1 MLIAGGPVKTRKL
14 GRTGPEVS
22 AIGLGC
28 MAMSGM
34 YGPADRAAAIATIHA
49 ALDAGV
55 TLLDTGDFYGM
66 GHNELLIAEAVK
78 GRPRDSYQ
86 LSVKFG
92 ALRDPAGNWL
102 GNDTRP
108 AALKNF
114 LAQTLH
120 KLGTD
125 HVDIYRP
132 ARLDPQVPIEDTVGA
147 LAECVEAG
155 WVRHVG
161 LSEVGAETLRRAS
174 AVHPICDLQIE
185 YALTTRNIER
195 AVLPAC
201 RELGIGLTVYG
212 VFSRGLLTGGWQ
224 PGAQAQG
231 DFRTHAPRF
240 QGEAGQ
246 RNVEVAQ
253 RLAEVARTFGV
264 SAGQAALAWVLAQG
278 DDIVPLVGARRPDRV
293 AEALAVLENGL
304 SAAQLAELEAA
315 IPPDAIEGDRYAPAQ
330 MAHLDSER

>member
-1 MLIAGGPVKTRKL
+1 MNTRKL

-22 AIGLGC
+22 ALGLGC

-34 YGPADRAAAIATIHA
+34 YGPADRQEAIATIHA
-49 ALDAGV
+49 ALDAGI

-66 GHNELLIAEAVK
+66 GHNELLIAEALRGV
-78 GRPRDSYQ
+78 PRERYL

-108 AALKNF
+108 AVVKNA
-114 LAQTLH
+114 LAQTLN

-125 HVDIYRP
+125 YVDIYRP
-132 ARLDPQVPIEDTVGA
+132 ARLDPHVPIEDPVGA
-147 LAECVEAG
+147 IAECVAAG
-155 WVRHVG
+155 WVRHIG

-185 YALTTRNIER
+185 YALTTRGIER

-201 RELGIGLTVYG
+201 RELGIGVTAYG

-224 PGAQAQG
+224 PGEQAPG
-231 DFRTHAPRF
+231 DFRAHAPRF
-240 QGEAGQ
+240 QGEAGE
-246 RNVEVAQ
+246 RNVAVAA
-253 RLAEVARTFGV
+253 RLAEVAQGFGLT
-264 SAGQAALAWVLAQG
+264 AGQAALAWVLAQG
-278 DDIVPLVGARRPDRV
+278 DDIVPLVGARKPKRV
-293 AEALAVLENGL
+293 AEAVAVLERGL
-304 SAAQLAELEAA
+304 TAGELTELEAS
-315 IPPDAIEGDRYAPAQ
+315 IPPDAIAGDRYAPAQ

>member
-1 MLIAGGPVKTRKL
+1 MQARKL

-34 YGPADRAAAIATIHA
+34 YGPADRADAIATVHA
-49 ALDAGV
+49 ALDAGI

-66 GHNELLIAEAVK
+66 GHNEMLIAEAVR
-78 GRPRDSYQ
+78 GVPREAYR

-108 AALKNF
+108 AVVKNA
-114 LAQTLH
+114 LAQTLN

-125 HVDIYRP
+125 YIDIYRP

-147 LAECVEAG
+147 IAECVAAG

-161 LSEVGAETLRRAS
+161 LSEVGPETLRRAS

-224 PGAQAQG
+224 PGEQSPG

-240 QGEAGQ
+240 QGETAQ
-246 RNVEVAQ
+246 RNLAVAA
-253 RLAEVARTFGV
+253 RLAEVAQGFALT
-264 SAGQAALAWVLAQG
+264 AGQLALAWVLAQG
-278 DDIVPLVGARRPDRV
+278 DDIVPLVGARRPERV
-293 AEALAVLENGL
+293 TEAVAALEAEL
-304 SAAQLAELEAA
+304 STEQLATLEAA
-315 IPPDAIEGDRYAPAQ
+315 IPPDAIEGERYASAQ
-330 MAHLDSER
+330 MAMLDSER

>member
-1 MLIAGGPVKTRKL
+1 VRIRKL

-34 YGPADRAAAIATIHA
+34 YGPADRAAGIATIHT
-49 ALDAGV
+49 ALDGGI

-78 GRPRDSYQ
+78 GRPRDSYL

-114 LAQTLH
+114 LAQTLQ

-125 HVDIYRP
+125 YVDIYRP

-147 LAECVEAG
+147 IAECIEAG

-161 LSEVGAETLRRAS
+161 LSEVGPETLRRAS

-212 VFSRGLLTGGWQ
+212 VFSRGLLTGGWR
-224 PGAQAQG
+224 PGEQAAG

-240 QGEAGQ
+240 QGEAGA
-246 RNVEVAQ
+246 RNVEVAA
-253 RLAEVARTFGV
+253 RLAEVARGFGMT
-264 SAGQAALAWVLAQG
+264 AGQAALAWVLAQG
-278 DDIVPLVGARRPDRV
+278 EDIVPLVGARRPERV

-304 SAAQLAELEAA
+304 TAGQLAELEAA
-315 IPPDAIEGDRYAPAQ
+315 IPPDAIAGDRYAPAQ

>member
-1 MLIAGGPVKTRKL
+1 MRTRQL
-14 GRTGPEVS
+14 GRTGPQVS
-22 AIGLGC
+22 EIGLGC

-49 ALDAGV
+49 ALDAGI

-66 GHNELLIAEAVK
+66 GHNEMLIAQAVR
-78 GRPRDSYQ
+78 GIPRDAYR

-108 AALKNF
+108 AIVKNA
-114 LAQTLH
+114 LAQTLN
-120 KLGTD
+120 KLG
-125 HVDIYRP
+125 VEYIDIYRP

-147 LAECVEAG
+147 IAECVEAG

-161 LSEVGAETLRRAS
+161 LSEVGPETLRRAN

-201 RELGIGLTVYG
+201 RELGIGVTAYG

-224 PGAQAQG
+224 PGPQAPG

-240 QGEAGQ
+240 QGEAGT
-246 RNVEVAQ
+246 RNLAVAA
-253 RLAEVARTFGV
+253 RLAEVAQGFGLT
-264 SAGQAALAWVLAQG
+264 AGQLALAWVFAQG
-278 DDIVPLVGARRPDRV
+278 EDIVPLVGARRPERV
-293 AEALAVLENGL
+293 AEAVAALDADL
-304 SAAQLAELEAA
+304 STEQLATLEAA
-315 IPPDAIEGDRYAPAQ
+315 IPPDAIEGERYAPAQ
-330 MAHLDSER
+330 MAMLDSER

>member
-1 MLIAGGPVKTRKL
+1 M
-14 GRTGPEVS
+14 
-22 AIGLGC
+22 GLGC

-34 YGPADRAAAIATIHA
+34 YGPADRAEAIATIHA
-49 ALDAGV
+49 ALDAGI

-66 GHNELLIAEAVK
+66 GHNELLLAEALK
-78 GRPRDSYQ
+78 GVPRDSYL

-108 AALKNF
+108 AVVKNA
-114 LAQTLH
+114 LAQTLN

-125 HVDIYRP
+125 YIDIYRP
-132 ARLDPQVPIEDTVGA
+132 ARLDPNVPIEDTVGA
-147 LAECVEAG
+147 IAECIEAG
-155 WVRHVG
+155 WVRHLG
-161 LSEVGAETLRRAS
+161 LSEAGPETLRRAS

-185 YALTTRNIER
+185 YALTTRNIEQ

-224 PGAQAQG
+224 PGEQAPG

-246 RNVEVAQ
+246 RNVEVAA
-253 RLAEVARTFGV
+253 RLAEVARGFGLT
-264 SAGQAALAWVLAQG
+264 AGQLALGWVLAQG
-278 DDIVPLVGARRPDRV
+278 EDIVPLVGARRPERV
-293 AEALAVLENGL
+293 TEAVEALATSLTAG
-304 SAAQLAELEAA
+304 QLAEIESA
-315 IPPDAIEGDRYAPAQ
+315 IPPDAIEGERYALAQ
-330 MAHLDSER
+330 MAMLDSERP

>member
-1 MLIAGGPVKTRKL
+1 MQAVQL
-14 GRTGPEVS
+14 GRTGPQVS
-22 AIGLGC
+22 RIGLGC

-34 YGPADRAAAIATIHA
+34 YGPADRGEAIATIHA

-66 GHNELLIAEAVK
+66 GHNELLIREALEGV
-78 GRPRDSYQ
+78 PRDSYL

-92 ALRDPAGNWL
+92 ALRDPAGGWL

-108 AALKNF
+108 AAVKNS
-114 LAQTLH
+114 LAQTLQ
-120 KLGTD
+120 KLGVD
-125 HVDIYRP
+125 HIDIYRP
-132 ARLDPQVPIEDTVGA
+132 ARLDPNVPIEDTVGA
-147 LAECVEAG
+147 IAECVEAG

-161 LSEVGAETLRRAS
+161 LSEVGPETLRRAS

-201 RELGIGLTVYG
+201 RELGIALTVYG

-224 PGAQAQG
+224 PGDNAPG

-240 QGEAGQ
+240 QGEAAA
-246 RNVEVAQ
+246 RNVGVAAAIAH
-253 RLAEVARTFGV
+253 LAQAFGLT
-264 SAGQAALAWVLAQG
+264 AGQLLLAWVLAQG
-278 DDIVPLVGARRPDRV
+278 DDIVPLVGARKPDRV
-293 AEALAVLENGL
+293 TEAVEALAAGI
-304 SAAQLAELEAA
+304 SPAQWAEVEAA
-315 IPPDAIEGDRYAPAQ
+315 IPPDAIEGERYALAQ
-330 MAHLDSER
+330 MAMLDSER

>member
-1 MLIAGGPVKTRKL
+1 MRTRRL
-14 GRTGPEVS
+14 GSTGPEVS

-34 YGPADRAAAIATIHA
+34 YGPADRAAAIRTIHA
-49 ALDAGV
+49 ALDAGI

-66 GHNELLIAEAVK
+66 GHNELLIAEAVRD
-78 GRPRDSYQ
+78 RPRDSFQ

-108 AALKNF
+108 AVVKNA
-114 LAQTLH
+114 LAQTLN
-120 KLGTD
+120 KLGVD
-125 HVDIYRP
+125 YIDIYRP

-147 LAECVEAG
+147 IAECIEAG

-161 LSEVGAETLRRAS
+161 LSEVGPETLRRAS

-201 RELGIGLTVYG
+201 RELGIGITAYG
-212 VFSRGLLTGGWQ
+212 VFSR
-224 PGAQAQG
+224 
-231 DFRTHAPRF
+231 R
-240 QGEAGQ
+240 
-246 RNVEVAQ
+246 
-253 RLAEVARTFGV
+253 
-264 SAGQAALAWVLAQG
+264 
-278 DDIVPLVGARRPDRV
+278 
-293 AEALAVLENGL
+293 
-304 SAAQLAELEAA
+304 
-315 IPPDAIEGDRYAPAQ
+315 
-330 MAHLDSER
+330 